1 MSNGVL
7 PAMSVDP
14 DTAISNQ
21 PEVSVTGRA
30 RHSVAV

>member
-14 DTAISNQ
+14 DTAVSNQ
-21 PEVSVTGRA
+21 PEVSAPVELKKK
-30 RHSVAV
+30 